1 MALKVIDVK
10 AGIFD
15 ENDRIAEKVRAQN
28 REHGVFMINIMSS
41 PGAGK
46 TTTLLR
52 TIDALKEEFRI
63 GVKEA
68 DIQASVDA
76 EKMAAAGART
86 IQVHTGGECAMDAS
100 MVEQTLDQ
108 FDTSELDLLF
118 LENVGN
124 LVCTAEQDTGAHV
137 NVEILSIPEGDD
149 KPLKYPLMFR
159 VCQCVLVNKTDTR
172 EYFPFDDAAVTRRIR
187 QRNPK
192 AEIFFVSAK
201 TGEGIA
207 ALKERLGAFAEA
219 LKKARQADR
228 ILVPYE
234 SAENMGYT
242 RQTLSSVK
250 EGSSVAV
257 FIGPEGGFDPK
268 ELELLEKAG
277 AGIP

>member
-10 AGIFD
+10 VGIFD
-15 ENDRIAEKVRAQN
+15 ENDRIAEKVRAKN

-63 GVKEA
+63 GVMEA

-172 EYFPFDDAAVTRRIR
+172 EYFPFDDEAVKERIR
-187 QRNPK
+187 RLNPQAK
-192 AEIFFVSAK
+192 VFFLSAK
-201 TGEGIA
+201 TGEGFD
-207 ALKERLGAFAEA
+207 EWLGWIRE
-219 LKKARQADR
+219 Q
-228 ILVPYE
+228 
-234 SAENMGYT
+234 M
-242 RQTLSSVK
+242 
-250 EGSSVAV
+250 
-257 FIGPEGGFDPK
+257 
-268 ELELLEKAG
+268 G
-277 AGIP
+277 AGI